1 MHSLEYENQSN
12 GSYLIYHI
20 LPEESVNT
28 VVLGMVTN
36 NDIEGI
42 LKMSKVQIN
51 SDVQIRYA
59 ISAKR
64 QLKEYLKN
72 QHLTPEEILDILFS
86 ILNIIVNAQDYMIR
100 QDEFVLD
107 IEYIY
112 VDVHTKKPYI
122 MCCPINQKQ
131 TSQADIGVFIKT
143 FIFSI
148 GYTDPSILKVT
159 SRIMSMTNDKK
170 TVAEFRDE
178 VRKEMLVKP
187 ERGQKHNVAQN
198 STVAP
203 QNVKGYTNEMVSS
216 DSVSED
222 RAVPNVIEYDNNKSG
237 KQEEN
242 KDKKRDINIPNSS
255 SFDIPGP
262 SGGAVISNKTNSK
275 KLKASGKG
283 ILGGLVRKDKGTK
296 GNTAEEKKIAVNPII
311 PQNVPKPKP
320 YIPVAEEHA
329 ATMEPID
336 DTILTSEVYAE
347 ETNPS
352 LLRVKNNEIIVINKE
367 YFKLGRSRTKVDYQI
382 ENNPEI
388 SNEHAAIIRRGSD
401 YYITDTNSS
410 NHTYVDGKMLKNG
423 EEVMLRNKTNIRM
436 AKENF
441 IFKM

>member
-12 GSYLIYHI
+12 GSYMIYHI

-51 SDVQIRYA
+51 SNVQIRYA

-64 QLKEYLKN
+64 QLKECLKN
-72 QHLTPEEILDILFS
+72 ERLTPEEILDILFS
-86 ILNIIVNAQDYMIR
+86 ILNTIVNAQDYMIR

-112 VDVHTKKPYI
+112 VDAYTKKPYI
-122 MCCPINQKQ
+122 MCCPVNQKQ
-131 TSQADIGVFIKT
+131 TSSADIGVFIKT

-187 ERGQKHNVAQN
+187 ESGQKHNVAHGSTAAKQN
-198 STVAP
+198 EKV
-203 QNVKGYTNEMVSS
+203 YTNEKGAS

-222 RAVPNVIEYDNNKSG
+222 RVVPNVISYDDNKAD
-237 KQEEN
+237 KQQEN
-242 KDKKRDINIPNSS
+242 KDNI
-255 SFDIPGP
+255 SFDIPGM
-262 SGGAVISNKTNSK
+262 SGGAVISSKSDSK
-275 KLKASGKG
+275 KQRASGKG

-296 GNTAEEKKIAVNPII
+296 SNDAGEKKIAVNPIV
-311 PQNVPKPKP
+311 PQNVPKPEP
-320 YIPVAEEHA
+320 YIPAAEEHA
-329 ATMEPID
+329 VAVEPTD
-336 DTILTSEVYAE
+336 NTILSSELYGDETS
-347 ETNPS
+347 PS
-352 LLRVKNNEIIVINKE
+352 LLRVKNNETIVINKE
-367 YFKLGRSRTKVDYQI
+367 YFKLGRSKTKVDYQI

-410 NHTYVDGKMLKNG
+410 DHTYVDGKMLKSG
-423 EEVMLRNKTNIRM
+423 EEVMLMNNTNIRM

-441 IFKM
+441 VFKM